1 MKFKPKTNAVV
12 LLVILCLT
20 ISIISSPKRARAS
33 QSTPTLADY
42 LNSWI
47 NNTTFDDSPLA
58 TQWGMVFGN
67 KQMSSYDI
75 AAQDAADAQRWTDV
89 FLIKRSAEISGYGS
103 PVLDSAVI
111 TALQNC
117 PKAGALPVT
126 YGNGWLVYD
135 GFALWAPKWAGELG
149 VAGWNATE
157 MFNQLKYFVDLY
169 GGGFLVAYENYAIS
183 TNQANTR
190 YYDEQAETLRAFV
203 ILARQGVQGAMAYA
217 DKIWNHLNSDG
228 WWTGQWYWYRP
239 SLQEFECEMGG
250 FAMVISDYL
259 GYVHPNVISD
269 LESKLLAHGWDS
281 PCWQNNGSRYV
292 INHANFPNGAVV
304 TAEMRPGETLA
315 VWRALQSVYP
325 SMPVEDQ
332 ETITNMLS
340 GSAWYNAITSG
351 AYDNG
356 TARRVTGAAVMFLMG
371 IIPETG
377 SLNLGY
383 REEGYVTN
391 TEIIK
396 SNNLAFDYDGR
407 RIRISLFAGSLG
419 FNFGTTP
426 VSYSFNETGIYDV
439 YFSSDWNTVKE
450 ANYLGLDNDTI
461 LTPPKAVFTYEP
473 LNFYVNMTV
482 TFNATSSKP
491 GWNGTAQSPI
501 IDYRWDFGDGNITE
515 GDYPTITHDYTTL
528 GKKMVGLTVADA
540 AGYTG
545 YTQQT
550 VEARATYLIDLNGDG
565 IFDIYDAVLF
575 AGAFHS
581 VLGSSNWNPRA
592 DLNGDGAVDLYDAVI
607 LASYLKGSH
616 P

>member
-1 MKFKPKTNAVV
+1 MVI
-12 LLVILCLT
+12 LVIVCLAVP
-20 ISIISSPKRARAS
+20 IISSSKPARGS

-47 NNTTFDDSPLA
+47 SNTTFDDSPLA
-58 TQWGMVFGN
+58 TQWGIIFGN
-67 KQMSSYDI
+67 KPTSSYDV
-75 AAQDAADAQRWTDV
+75 AAQYAADVQRWTDV
-89 FLIKRSAEISGYGS
+89 FLIKRSAEISGYTS
-103 PVLDSAVI
+103 PILDSAVR

-126 YGNGWLVYD
+126 YGNGWLVYH
-135 GFALWAPKWAGELG
+135 GFALWTPKWAGELG
-149 VAGWNATE
+149 MAGWNATE

-203 ILARQGVQGAMAYA
+203 ILSRQGVEGAMAYA
-217 DKIWNHLNSDG
+217 DKIWEHLNSDG

-239 SLQEFECEMGG
+239 NWKVFECEMGG
-250 FAMVISDYL
+250 FAMIISDYL

-269 LESKLLAHGWDS
+269 LESKLLTQGWDS

-292 INHANFPNGAVV
+292 INHANQPDSTIVS
-304 TAEMRPGETLA
+304 AEMRPGETLA

-332 ETITNMLS
+332 EKITSMLS

-351 AYDNG
+351 AFDKG
-356 TARRVTGAAVMFLMG
+356 KTQGITGAAVLFLMG

-383 REEGYVTN
+383 REEGCITN

-396 SNNLAFDYDGR
+396 SNNFAFDYSNR

-419 FNFGTTP
+419 FNFGTAP
-426 VSYSFNETGIYDV
+426 ISYSFNETGIYDV
-439 YFSSDWNTVKE
+439 YFSSDWNTMTE
-450 ANYLGLDNDTI
+450 ANYLGPDNDTM
-461 LTPPKAVFTYEP
+461 LVHPKAIFTYEP
-473 LNFYVNMTV
+473 LNFYVNMTL
-482 TFNATSSKP
+482 TFNATPSEL
-491 GWNGTAQSPI
+491 GWNGTTQQPI
-501 IDYRWDFGDGNITE
+501 IDYRWDFGDGNVTE
-515 GDYPTITHDYTTL
+515 GDYPTIAHAYTAL
-528 GKKMVGLTVADA
+528 GNKTIELTVTDA
-540 AGYTG
+540 AGLTG

-550 VEARATYLIDLNGDG
+550 FQINY
-565 IFDIYDAVLF
+565 
-575 AGAFHS
+575 
-581 VLGSSNWNPRA
+581 RA
-592 DLNGDGAVDLYDAVI
+592 DLNGDGIIDIYDVVLFAGAYDAISGSSNWNSRADFNNDGSVNLYDAI
-607 LASYLKGSH
+607 IFANYYGRRN